1 MKPTIGRIVHFQQVW
16 AWGPDA
22 TADQMAEP
30 QPFLTRAAIVTGIRE
45 VDGVDYPV
53 LRVLADGIS
62 PMEDFVVNCAP
73 LGYKIDGVQFSET
86 PKMGCWNWP
95 PCD

>member
-1 MKPTIGRIVHFQQVW
+1 MKPTIGRIVHYQQVW

-22 TADQMAEP
+22 TPEQMAEP
-30 QPFLTRAAIVTGIRE
+30 PLLMTRAAIITWVRE
-45 VDGVDYPV
+45 VDGIRYPV

-62 PMEDFVVNCAP
+62 PMEDFVVDCAP
-73 LGYKIDGVQFSET
+73 GRYRADGVQFSEE

-95 PCD
+95 PRE